1 MLTAIS
7 VLDSLIRAGMRHIVV
22 SPGSRSA
29 PLAYAIAAAAEAGAL
44 IAHVRV
50 DERTAAF
57 TALGIAKASGRP
69 VGLVC
74 TSGTALGEYMPAVME
89 AYHAG
94 VPLAIMSADRPE
106 RLRGSG
112 VNQTTHQAGFFS
124 PFVRAEADL
133 TAYPEHEEG
142 EQTLAFATCLNAL
155 TGRAVENWTR
165 PSTEPIGPVHL
176 NLCFDT
182 PLTPSGQFAHALP
195 QWAQSLLEDYD
206 SQEEA
211 RLRADRAEGSGL
223 STAEREWL
231 LSSLSRESQ
240 TIEAEAPT
248 PSTTVRTVVM
258 AADGA
263 GEFAAEFAR
272 VLNLPLLAEPSSEAR
287 HGATAIP
294 HYPQLLSA
302 EDFEPAARIERVVLF
317 GHPTLSRPVTAL
329 LADESIPCAYYAP
342 RRASWYEPGARSFIE
357 ISTPQ
362 QLAEFARGVEDAPAE
377 GTESAEEETGET
389 ADSWVQQWMRAGQ
402 QLQQAAL
409 REIEAYEHRADGA
422 SGNSP
427 EDEERYHDYRNRTAG
442 RSYARR
448 VWREAVEQKRLLVL
462 GSSNLVRDLDAAA
475 PALGEPAPAR
485 IFANRGLAGIDGTTA
500 TAIGVS
506 LSGYYPAG
514 TDSEGRPV
522 VGGSALPVTL
532 LCGDLTFQHDI
543 ASLNLPST
551 ELLPDLRIEVF
562 DDAGGGIFT
571 TLEHGELAR
580 DEQFAA
586 AVNRFFTVAAAPNT
600 NLARMA
606 AGFGTESGI
615 EVRIHTP

>member
-155 TGRAVENWTR
+155 TGRAVENWAS

-206 SQEEA
+206 PQEEA

-231 LSSLSRESQ
+231 LRSLSRESQ
-240 TIEAEAPT
+240 TIEAEAPA

-357 ISTPQ
+357 ISAPQ
-362 QLAEFARGVEDAPAE
+362 QLAEFARGVEDAPTEGAE
-377 GTESAEEETGET
+377 STEEETGET

-448 VWREAVEQKRLLVL
+448 VWRETVEQKRLLVL

-485 IFANRGLAGIDGTTA
+485 VFANRGLAGIDIKKTM
-500 TAIGVS
+500 
-506 LSGYYPAG
+506 
-514 TDSEGRPV
+514 
-522 VGGSALPVTL
+522 
-532 LCGDLTFQHDI
+532 
-543 ASLNLPST
+543 NL
-551 ELLPDLRIEVF
+551 
-562 DDAGGGIFT
+562 
-571 TLEHGELAR
+571 
-580 DEQFAA
+580 
-586 AVNRFFTVAAAPNT
+586 
-600 NLARMA
+600 
-606 AGFGTESGI
+606 
-615 EVRIHTP
+615 

>member
-1 MLTAIS
+1 MLTAVS
-7 VLDSLIRAGMRHIVV
+7 VLDSLIRAGMRHVVV

-50 DERTAAF
+50 DERSAAF
-57 TALGIAKASGRP
+57 TALGIAKASGQP

-94 VPLAIMSADRPE
+94 VPLAVLSADRPE

-112 VNQTTHQAGFFS
+112 VNQTTRQASFFY

-133 TAYPEHEEG
+133 TSYPEQVEG
-142 EQTLAFATCLNAL
+142 EQTQAFAACLNAL
-155 TGRAVENWTR
+155 TGRSAEHWR
-165 PSTEPIGPVHL
+165 KQSAEPIGPVHL
-176 NLCFDT
+176 NICFDT
-182 PLTPSGQFAHALP
+182 PLTPSGRFAQMLP

-206 SQEEA
+206 PQAEGRA
-211 RLRADRAEGSGL
+211 RAARAEGSGL
-223 STAEREWL
+223 SRAEQRWL
-231 LSSLSRESQ
+231 LDSL
-240 TIEAEAPT
+240 EAQADLAEHT
-248 PSTTVRTVVM
+248 PAHRTVVV

-272 VLNLPLLAEPSSEAR
+272 VLDLPLFAEPSSEAR
-287 HGATAIP
+287 HGATSIP
-294 HYPQLLSA
+294 HYPQLLGDESFA
-302 EDFEPAARIERVVLF
+302 PAAQIERVVLF
-317 GHPTLSRPVTAL
+317 GHPTLSRPITAL
-329 LADESIPCAYYAP
+329 LERTDIQCAFYAP
-342 RRASWYEPGARSFIE
+342 RRASWYEPGARSFVE
-357 ISTPQ
+357 LSTPHE
-362 QLAEFARGVEDAPAE
+362 LAEFACASAVAAEPADE
-377 GTESAEEETGET
+377 L
-389 ADSWVQQWMRAGQ
+389 SWLQQWVEPARELQDECLRAI
-402 QLQQAAL
+402 A
-409 REIEAYEHRADGA
+409 AYEHSDSAGSVD
-422 SGNSP
+422 
-427 EDEERYHDYRNRTAG
+427 YTDYRNRTAG

-448 VWREAVEQKRLLVL
+448 VWKDAVAQRRLMVL

-485 IFANRGLAGIDGTTA
+485 VFANRGLAGIDGTIA

-514 TDSEGRPV
+514 MDENSRPV
-522 VGGSALPVTL
+522 VGGAALPVTL
-532 LCGDLTFQHDI
+532 LCGDLTFQHDVS
-543 ASLNLPST
+543 SLNLPNT
-551 ELLPDLRIEVF
+551 ELLPELRVEVF

-571 TLEHGELAR
+571 TLEHGDMAR
-580 DEQFAA
+580 QPQFSA
-586 AVNRFFTVAAAPNT
+586 AVDRFFTVAAAPNT

>member
-1 MLTAIS
+1 MLTAVS
-7 VLDSLIRAGMRHIVV
+7 VLDSLIRAGMRHVVV

-50 DERTAAF
+50 DERSAAF
-57 TALGIAKASGRP
+57 TALGIAKASGQP

-94 VPLAIMSADRPE
+94 VPLAVLSADRPE

-112 VNQTTHQAGFFS
+112 VNQTTRQASFFH

-133 TAYPEHEEG
+133 TSYPEQVEG
-142 EQTLAFATCLNAL
+142 EQTQAFAVCLNAL
-155 TGRAVENWTR
+155 TGRSAEHWR
-165 PSTEPIGPVHL
+165 KQSTEPIGPVHL
-176 NLCFDT
+176 NICFDT
-182 PLTPSGQFAHALP
+182 PLTPSGRFAQMLP

-206 SQEEA
+206 PQAEGRA
-211 RLRADRAEGSGL
+211 RSARAEGSGL
-223 STAEREWL
+223 SSAEQRWL
-231 LSSLSRESQ
+231 LDSL
-240 TIEAEAPT
+240 EAQADLAEFT
-248 PSTTVRTVVM
+248 PAHRTVVV

-272 VLNLPLLAEPSSEAR
+272 VLNLPLFAEPSSEAR
-287 HGATAIP
+287 HGATSIP
-294 HYPQLLSA
+294 HYPQLLANGSFA
-302 EDFEPAARIERVVLF
+302 PVAQIERVVLF
-317 GHPTLSRPVTAL
+317 GHPTLSRPITAL
-329 LADESIPCAYYAP
+329 LERTDIQCAFYAP
-342 RRASWYEPGARSFIE
+342 RRTSWYEPGARSFVE
-357 ISTPQ
+357 LSTPHE
-362 QLAEFARGVEDAPAE
+362 LADFACASAVAAEPADE
-377 GTESAEEETGET
+377 L
-389 ADSWVQQWMRAGQ
+389 SWLQQWVEPARELQDECLRAI
-402 QLQQAAL
+402 AT
-409 REIEAYEHRADGA
+409 YEHSDSAGSVD
-422 SGNSP
+422 
-427 EDEERYHDYRNRTAG
+427 YTDYRNRTAG

-448 VWREAVEQKRLLVL
+448 VWKDAVAQRRLMVL

-485 IFANRGLAGIDGTTA
+485 VFANRGLAGIDGTIA

-514 TDSEGRPV
+514 VDENSRPV
-522 VGGSALPVTL
+522 VGGAALPVTL
-532 LCGDLTFQHDI
+532 LCGDLTFQHDVS
-543 ASLNLPST
+543 SLNLPNT
-551 ELLPDLRIEVF
+551 ELLPELRIEVF

-571 TLEHGELAR
+571 TLEHGDMAR
-580 DEQFAA
+580 QAQFTA
-586 AVNRFFTVAAAPNT
+586 AVDRFFTVAAAPNT
-600 NLARMA
+600 DLARMA